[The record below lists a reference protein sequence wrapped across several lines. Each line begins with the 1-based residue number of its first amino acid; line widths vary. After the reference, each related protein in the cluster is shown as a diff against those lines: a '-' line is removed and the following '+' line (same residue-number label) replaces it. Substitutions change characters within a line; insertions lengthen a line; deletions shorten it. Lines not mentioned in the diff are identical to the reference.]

1 MIKTVCRAAILLA
14 GLSYPALGAEPRT
27 PEQRFSEALAEAK
40 ANLATPEGRAYDRS
54 LAVYL
59 RQENASVL
67 STCFKTTGKPDL
79 TAFEAVF
86 QIAKDGR
93 ILDAVVWPETN
104 VGLCLRDGLMEKTF
118 PLPPKDAYRA
128 QLRMN
133 LGR

>member
-1 MIKTVCRAAILLA
+1 VA
-14 GLSYPALGAEPRT
+14 GLACRTFAAAATT
-27 PEQRFSEALAEAK
+27 PEQHFSEALAEAE

-59 RQENASVL
+59 RQENAVVL
-67 STCFKTTGKPDL
+67 NGCFKTTAKPDL
-79 TAFEAVF
+79 TSFEVVF
-86 QIAKDGR
+86 RVAKDGR
-93 ILDAVVWPETN
+93 VLDAVVWPETN
-104 VGLCLRDGLMEKTF
+104 VGTCLRDGLTAKTF